1 VRPESR
7 RVAARTGSW
16 NGFWIVVLIDVLWGM
31 GLSTQFVAVRLGY
44 HHHLGTPWLPGPLV
58 AKGWLDATAVACTG
72 FALACVCTRR
82 WRAGGLAWGVL
93 AVSAMVLRSGPV
105 YSPLRIFVWYGAYR
119 RIPEYTHLFRTAWV
133 ILASSSI
140 ALVIASW
147 RLLELGHRAVE
158 PTDES
163 SLHRERKPAT
173 TERAWSAR
181 SQGPPRA
188 TTRLRTAGRRHVPL
202 R

>member
-1 VRPESR
+1 MRPESR
-7 RVAARTGSW
+7 RAAAHTGSW
-16 NGFWIVVLIDVLWGM
+16 NGFWIVVLIDALWGM

-44 HHHLGTPWLPGPLV
+44 HHHLGNPLLSGPIV
-58 AKGWLDATAVACTG
+58 AKGWLDAAAVACTG
-72 FALACVCTRR
+72 CALACVCTRR
-82 WRAGGLAWGVL
+82 WRAGSLAWGAL
-93 AVSAMVLRSGPV
+93 AVSAIVLRSGPV

-119 RIPEYTHLFRTAWV
+119 RIPEYTHLFTTAWV

-140 ALVIASW
+140 SLVVASR
-147 RLLELGHRAVE
+147 RLLELGRRVVV

-163 SLHRERKPAT
+163 SLHREGKLAT

-181 SQGPPRA
+181 SQSPPGA
-188 TTRLRTAGRRHVPL
+188 TARLRTAGRRRVPV

>member
-1 VRPESR
+1 MRLESR

-31 GLSTQFVAVRLGY
+31 ALSTQFVAVRLNY
-44 HHHLGTPWLPGPLV
+44 HHHLGNPLFRGPIV
-58 AKGWLDATAVACTG
+58 AKGWLDAVAVACTG
-72 FALACVCTRR
+72 FAIACVCTRR

-93 AVSAMVLRSGPV
+93 AVSAIVLRSGPV

-119 RIPEYTHLFRTAWV
+119 RIPEYAHLFTTAWV
-133 ILASSSI
+133 MLASSSI
-140 ALVIASW
+140 ALVVVSW
-147 RLLELGHRAVE
+147 RLLELIRRAAV

-163 SLHRERKPAT
+163 SLRRERKPAT

-181 SQGPPRA
+181 SHTPPGA
-188 TTRLRTAGRRHVPL
+188 TARLRTTGRRHVPV

>member
-1 VRPESR
+1 MRPESR
-7 RVAARTGSW
+7 RVVARTGSW
-16 NGFWIVVLIDVLWGM
+16 NGFWIVVLTDVLWGM

-44 HHHLGTPWLPGPLV
+44 HHHLGNPLVHGPIV
-58 AKGWLDATAVACTG
+58 AKGWLDAAAVACTG
-72 FALACVCTRR
+72 CALACVCTRR
-82 WRAGGLAWGVL
+82 WRAGGLAWSAL
-93 AVSAMVLRSGPV
+93 AVSAIVLRSGPV

-119 RIPEYTHLFRTAWV
+119 RIPEYRHLFNTAWV

-140 ALVIASW
+140 ALVVASW
-147 RLLELGHRAVE
+147 RLLGLGHRAVVS
-158 PTDES
+158 TDES

-181 SQGPPRA
+181 SHSSPRA
-188 TTRLRTAGRRHVPL
+188 TARLRTAGRRHVPV